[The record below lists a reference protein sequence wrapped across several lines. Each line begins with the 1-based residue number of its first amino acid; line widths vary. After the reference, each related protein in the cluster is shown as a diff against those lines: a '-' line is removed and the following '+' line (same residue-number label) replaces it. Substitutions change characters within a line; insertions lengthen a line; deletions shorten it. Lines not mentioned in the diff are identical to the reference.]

1 MIQNKI
7 SWIFQSISQW
17 NWNERS
23 ASWGWNLSV
32 TSIFFKIFRVSFSF
46 LCTKKCTPCLVCLF
60 QRIFS
65 PWFTGAIGP
74 PLKITSSVKFQS
86 IQKTWKNKKHE
97 CEVKMTLLWLFY
109 FSKIWS
115 LCLMTDDWPLTKTQF
130 SMFFVFHIMR
140 CYLFPNKCP
149 GRGLPKKITGGKN
162 EKNRKSITW

>member
-1 MIQNKI
+1 MIQNEI

-32 TSIFFKIFRVSFSF
+32 TSIFFKIFWVSFSF

-115 LCLMTDDWPLTKTQF
+115 LCLMTDPWRKPNFPCFLFFISWDVIF
-130 SMFFVFHIMR
+130 SLINALVVV
-140 CYLFPNKCP
+140 YQ
-149 GRGLPKKITGGKN
+149 KK
-162 EKNRKSITW
+162 

>member
-32 TSIFFKIFRVSFSF
+32 TSIFFKIFWVSFSF

-60 QRIFS
+60 QRIFL

-86 IQKTWKNKKHE
+86 IQKTWKNKNVRLRWLCFDYFTFQKY
-97 CEVKMTLLWLFY
+97 EVYAW
-109 FSKIWS
+109 W
-115 LCLMTDDWPLTKTQF
+115 LMTDPWRKPNFPCFLFFISWDVIF
-130 SMFFVFHIMR
+130 SLINALVVV
-140 CYLFPNKCP
+140 YQ
-149 GRGLPKKITGGKN
+149 KK
-162 EKNRKSITW
+162 

>member
-32 TSIFFKIFRVSFSF
+32 TSIFFKIFWVSFSF

-115 LCLMTDDWPLTKTQF
+115 LCLMTWRKPNFPCFLFFISWDVIF
-130 SMFFVFHIMR
+130 SLINALV
-140 CYLFPNKCP
+140 YQ
-149 GRGLPKKITGGKN
+149 KKITGGKN